1 MELQFWC
8 GNIKNKTRFIGYS
21 LRFQKTLLMFVWV
34 DIFVAQNVGRDVYLI
49 WSLS

>member
-1 MELQFWC
+1 MELQFWR

-21 LRFQKTLLMFVWV
+21 LRFQKTLLMFVWAA
-34 DIFVAQNVGRDVYLI
+34 IFVTRNVGRNVYLI